1 MIFDIA
7 YHLHSFSGLA
17 VRGSSLQARIDKLA
31 VKVSTF
37 YIIHYI
43 VDLPPLFIFQLFLG
57 DPAGLQCWGGDSSRD
72 PTEESFPLHSELWPT
87 GEWSFVL
94 KENPQERILQSIP
107 QKIQWKAIDG
117 FAIYCLG
124 LIIRQN
130 SFTLSSPRS
139 YPEKQ
144 CQSLCWN
151 STSPVTSR
159 LPWTNS
165 ILIGEIILSPQLCLH
180 HHRHSG
186 RMAKMD
192 WSFTLMQ
199 ITSSTCGAQKCC
211 SPLRRPA
218 PREEGWGKSERGL
231 SLLTNCSSITC
242 HRVIFMLENWSL
254 WM

>member
-1 MIFDIA
+1 MIFQIA
-7 YHLHSFSGLA
+7 YHLDSFSGLA

-165 ILIGEIILSPQLCLH
+165 ILIGEIIFSPQLCLH
-180 HHRHSG
+180 HQ
-186 RMAKMD
+186 
-192 WSFTLMQ
+192 WWFTIVIQGGWQRWTEVLHW
-199 ITSSTCGAQKCC
+199 CKLL
-211 SPLRRPA
+211 LRPVALRNA
-218 PREEGWGKSERGL
+218 AVHWEGQRQERRAEVKASVVFL
-231 SLLTNCSSITC
+231 C
-242 HRVIFMLENWSL
+242 
-254 WM
+254 

>member
-1 MIFDIA
+1 MLRRWLFKRSNWGKLSAPLRTLTNRWMKLCLEGKPSRENIA
-7 YHLHSFSGLA
+7 INSAENLMKGYWWLCYLLFGL
-17 VRGSSLQARIDKLA
+17 
-31 VKVSTF
+31 
-37 YIIHYI
+37 
-43 VDLPPLFIFQLFLG
+43 
-57 DPAGLQCWGGDSSRD
+57 
-72 PTEESFPLHSELWPT
+72 
-87 GEWSFVL
+87 
-94 KENPQERILQSIP
+94 
-107 QKIQWKAIDG
+107 
-117 FAIYCLG
+117 
-124 LIIRQN
+124 N